1 MRKYYYSIALLTISA
16 VITVTFAACQN
27 KADGDKKDIEQ
38 VDTSAVLP
46 VDHGTPLPDTSHVSG
61 KTDTAKTS
69 AMTDTANKK
78 PLVLVIDN
86 LESPSAPVEIS
97 IYSPRDKFPTADG
110 QMKKYR
116 FHPSGK
122 QLTVELTDL
131 DYGQYAVA
139 TYQDLDADGQI
150 GKNMIGI
157 PTDPYGFSNNYK
169 PKIKAPAFKD
179 CEFAYNDQS
188 SPVSITM
195 IRK

>member
-1 MRKYYYSIALLTISA
+1 MRKYHYSIALLTISA
-16 VITVTFAACQN
+16 IITVTFAACQN
-27 KADGDKKDIEQ
+27 KAIGDKRDIEQ

-46 VDHGTPLPDTSHVSG
+46 VDHGTPVPDTSHIG
-61 KTDTAKTS
+61 GYTDTAKTS
-69 AMTDTANKK
+69 TMKDTANKK

-116 FHPSGK
+116 FNPSGK

-188 SPVSITM
+188 APVSITM